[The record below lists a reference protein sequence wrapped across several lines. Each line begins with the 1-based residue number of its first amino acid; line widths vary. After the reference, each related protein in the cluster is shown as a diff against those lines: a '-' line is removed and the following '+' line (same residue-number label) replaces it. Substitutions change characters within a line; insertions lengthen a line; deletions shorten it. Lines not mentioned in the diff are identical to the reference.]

1 MSHLSCQNVLV
12 DRKAMEE
19 LSFTEYLRKVI
30 GLDDYQ
36 ISKVQELLASFELK
50 VDPRVAAQDVEVC
63 PKCGTAHPKVVRS
76 GFAGSG
82 KQMFRCASC
91 GRRFTYD
98 SGRLT
103 WYSHQNADQW
113 KTLILDTFSGQSLR
127 STGQRIGVDVE
138 TAFNMRHR
146 LMCTLE
152 KILDGEVLSGK
163 VELDETYVDS
173 SRKGVDCGRDVGFG
187 TVVQTV
193 KRGLSRQKVCIL
205 SGVDDE
211 GHSFARAYSCGSPS
225 QNTTLR
231 LASNLGQC
239 SSVTTDETVAYER
252 LLESNGCFHRVCQDC
267 RDHKAEVNLNRISS
281 FHSMIKE
288 FYRGY
293 RGVATKYINRYVAL
307 FSFIWKLRKLKDGN
321 LHGKVKNLVDKSGF
335 AIRARVVQTYRLFTP
350 QDIELVVAG

>member
-1 MSHLSCQNVLV
+1 
-12 DRKAMEE
+12 MEE
-19 LSFTEYLRKVI
+19 LSFAEYLRKEM

-36 ISKVQELLASFELK
+36 ISKMQELLASFEQTE
-50 VDPRVAAQDVEVC
+50 DMSAATDGVEIC

-82 KQMFRCASC
+82 KQMFRCASF

-113 KTLILDTFSGQSLR
+113 KTLMLDTFSGQSLR
-127 STGQRIGVDVE
+127 STSGRIGVNVE

-146 LMCTLE
+146 LMCVLE
-152 KILDGEVLSGK
+152 KVLDDEVLSGK

-173 SRKGVDCGRDVGFG
+173 SRKGVGCGRDAGFG
-187 TVVQTV
+187 TVVQKV

-205 SGVDDE
+205 SAVDKD
-211 GHSFARAYSCGSPS
+211 GNAFARAYNCGTPS
-225 QNTTLR
+225 QDNAME
-231 LASNLGQC
+231 LACHLADD
-239 SSVTTDETVAYER
+239 SSVTTDDTVAYER

-281 FHSMIKE
+281 FHSMIKD

-293 RGVATKYINRYVAL
+293 RGVATKYINRYAAV
-307 FSFIWKLRKLKDGN
+307 FSFIWKFRKLKDGD
-321 LHGKVKNLVDKSGF
+321 LHGKIKAMVDKSGF
-335 AIRARVVQTYRLFTP
+335 AIRTGVVQTYRLFTP
-350 QDIELVVAG
+350 QDIEWVVAS